1 MSLLTRAR
9 RWVNRH
15 GIGHVKAPTPKHVE
29 NSNRG
34 DRRAKRAGKRSND
47 LDMQIT
53 KDNRIVNTHW
63 ARPMMR
69 DGFRDPYGQIK
80 RGRMV
85 RDMTWAEVSR
95 LVAGRRPRR
104 YRIRSIEDALKH
116 CARLGIVAVVEP
128 KGDRRFRQDW
138 PWQHIRAVA
147 EDVGCTV
154 SVRALPENADAL
166 EPARRA
172 GFEAWEIR

>member
-1 MSLLTRAR
+1 MALRTRVR

-34 DRRAKRAGKRSND
+34 DRRAKRHGKRSND

-53 KDNRIVNTHW
+53 QDRRIVNTHW
-63 ARPMMR
+63 ARPMIH
-69 DGFRDPYGQIK
+69 DGFRDPHGEIP

-85 RDMTWAEVSR
+85 RNMTWAEVSR
-95 LVAGRRPRR
+95 LVAGRFPRR
-104 YRIRSIEDALKH
+104 YKIRSIEQALRH
-116 CARLGIVAVVEP
+116 CARVGIVAVLEP
-128 KGDRRFRQDW
+128 KGDRRFTEDW
-138 PWQHIRAVA
+138 PWRHIAAVA

-154 SVRALPENADAL
+154 SVRALPENAAAL
-166 EPARRA
+166 KPARKV
-172 GFEAWEIR
+172 GFEAWEI